1 MEASRTVPRKVLIV
15 VGSLLL
21 ATALVAIIEEFQ
33 AAEGPPLPV
42 GTQLQTRQKTF
53 QQGSLLSGKGSTVDV
68 FHVQNHP
75 GKIMK
80 VPKEGGR
87 SLDDIAAPY
96 KKWNASVYPA
106 LPQLYAVQTTPPPGA
121 IVLDKVKPLSKLQPD
136 EVGAL
141 MRSWQD
147 TKKWL
152 QVHEEEVRD
161 IDLYNNPGNVGYV
174 SKPRVQIKILDV
186 GHFGKGRAYRLKD
199 SIDYVDNFMLD
210 NTLSCRLHTD
220 KVVADA
226 CIKARQKSMGIN
238 EDEED
243 E

>member
-68 FHVQNHP
+68 YNVLNHP
-75 GKIMK
+75 LKIMK

-96 KKWNASVYPA
+96 KKWNASVYRA
-106 LPQLYAVQTTPPPGA
+106 LPQLYACCADNPP
-121 IVLDKVKPLSKLQPD
+121 
-136 EVGAL
+136 
-141 MRSWQD
+141 SWC
-147 TKKWL
+147 
-152 QVHEEEVRD
+152 
-161 IDLYNNPGNVGYV
+161 N
-174 SKPRVQIKILDV
+174 
-186 GHFGKGRAYRLKD
+186 RAGQ
-199 SIDYVDNFMLD
+199 SE
-210 NTLSCRLHTD
+210 TL
-220 KVVADA
+220 
-226 CIKARQKSMGIN
+226 
-238 EDEED
+238 E
-243 E
+243 

>member
-42 GTQLQTRQKTF
+42 GTQLQTRQTTF

-68 FHVQNHP
+68 YNVHNHS

-80 VPKEGGR
+80 VPKDGR

-96 KKWNASVYPA
+96 EKWNASVYPA
-106 LPQLYAVQTTPPPGA
+106 LPRLYAVQTTPPPGA

-152 QVHEEEVRD
+152 QAHEEEVRD

-174 SKPRVQIKILDV
+174 SEPRVQIKILDV
-186 GHFGKGRAYRLKD
+186 GHFGEGLAYKLNA
-199 SIDYVDNFMLD
+199 SI
-210 NTLSCRLHTD
+210 THTD